1 MFLWFPTHSFGPQR
15 EVPAVSWPAKPQN
28 LIWFSLFFTYVFHS
42 LLSLGPIPPTNCW
55 SWHQR
60 NSWHRWWRSLHPPGH
75 LSTAISPSIHDV
87 SSVRYSVGPSPLGI
101 AKECF
106 SRQRILIFKIQKSAR
121 KQKLEQALS
130 PNKLEQFRLP
140 SIATWLRFH
149 AHMWPEYTLCRNVYK
164 ACWQTLYYLCRL
176 VSSGPALSKD
186 GSNAGALCIQVG
198 LKLFK
203 DFLAST
209 WIIWIA
215 GHLWS
220 HLLSLSILPS
230 YW

>member
-28 LIWFSLFFTYVFHS
+28 VIWFSLFFTYVFHS

-140 SIATWLRFH
+140 SIASWLRFH
-149 AHMWPEYTLCRNVYK
+149 AHMWPKYTLCRNVYK
-164 ACWQTLYYLCRL
+164 ACWQTW
-176 VSSGPALSKD
+176 LS
-186 GSNAGALCIQVG
+186 LQVG
-198 LKLFK
+198 KLRSCLEQRWFQRRCALHPSRAEAFQRLPAV
-203 DFLAST
+203 DMNHLNHWSSLESSLAT
-209 WIIWIA
+209 
-215 GHLWS
+215 
-220 HLLSLSILPS
+220 
-230 YW
+230 